1 MLKNYPYR
9 DQDAGGTGGPVDREA
24 LRILRDQNEVL
35 FQILGNTRQRTEAQ
49 KEFASL
55 NNDITK
61 QIKDQLLLKETD
73 VALDQTTVRSKEELA
88 KKLAQAKVAQ
98 MQLAEAAKSAGED
111 EKKLAAEKIR
121 FAQTLEKELEDEMNL
136 REDIDKR
143 MGLLDNIAAFIKDLP
158 GVGAAAGKVIDQIL
172 KDQENAIK
180 DNQNRTIAFLG
191 SLKNAASEFANSFL
205 AQAALIGGAVLS
217 LDKRVA
223 ELQRKLGISAQEAA
237 NLGIKAAEA
246 TGAIGVNSLDTQE
259 ALININDQLGIAATS
274 LRADVVGEMAK
285 LAKFTDLSAE
295 AQANF
300 ALQAQISGQNAEMLT
315 DETRAAVLQ
324 VEKELGVRQDINKVL
339 DEAGKI
345 TGQIRANLGFN
356 IQNIAR
362 AISVTKSFGT
372 SLAEVAGISKNL
384 LDFQSSI
391 TAEFE
396 AELFIGK
403 NLNLERARLFALT
416 GNYEGLTKEIA
427 ANAGSALEFA
437 KMNVLQQDA
446 LAKSLGMSA
455 DSLGD
460 MLFKQEGFASLAQQ
474 ARDAGEK
481 ELAAMF
487 ERRDLQQQFNDLVMQ
502 LKTIFVDLMTPLL
515 PLLEGFSNLV
525 QNSETFRNNL
535 KIIAGIGLGLLVA
548 NMTRLAIS
556 SILAAA
562 ATGGIPGIIFGL
574 VAAGAAATI
583 ISSAIGGGA
592 SMTTPEAPASAVP
605 GSLPGSTNSK
615 GVEDKLDELI
625 SVNRTN
631 RTITADKFAQRSIY
645 SDGKSDQT
653 AFS

>member
-356 IQNIAR
+356 IQNIAS
-362 AISVTKSFGT
+362 AISVTKSFGI

>member
-372 SLAEVAGISKNL
+372 SLAEVAGISKSL

>member
-9 DQDAGGTGGPVDREA
+9 DQDAGDTGGPVDREA
-24 LRILRDQNEVL
+24 LNILREQNEVL
-35 FQILGNTRQRTEAQ
+35 SQILGNTRERTAAQ

-55 NNDITK
+55 NSDITK
-61 QIKDQLLLKETD
+61 QIQDQLLFKETD
-73 VALDQTTVRSKEELA
+73 AALDQKTVRSKEELA
-88 KKLAQAKVAQ
+88 KRLAQAKVTQ
-98 MQLAEAAKSAGED
+98 MQLSAAAKSTGTE
-111 EKKLAAEKIR
+111 EKKLAVEKIT
-121 FAQTLEKELEDEMNL
+121 FAQTLQTELKAEMEL

-172 KDQENAIK
+172 KDQEEAIK
-180 DNQNRTIAFLG
+180 DNESRTGAFFG
-191 SLKNAASEFANSFL
+191 SLKNAALEFTNSFGAQL
-205 AQAALIGGAVLS
+205 ALVGGALLS
-217 LDKRVA
+217 LDKRVT

-237 NLGIKAAEA
+237 NLGIKAADA
-246 TGAIGVNSLDTQE
+246 AGALGVNSLDTQE

-285 LAKFTDLSAE
+285 LAKFTNLSAE

-315 DETRAAVLQ
+315 DETRAAVLE

-339 DEAGKI
+339 NEAGKT

-372 SLAEVAGISKNL
+372 SLAEVAGISKSL

-437 KMNVLQQDA
+437 QMNVLQQDA

-474 ARDAGEK
+474 ARDAGREDL
-481 ELAAMF
+481 EMMF
-487 ERRDLQQQFNDLVMQ
+487 ERRDLQQQFNDLVTQ
-502 LKTIFVDLMTPLL
+502 LKVVFVDLMTPLL
-515 PLLEGFSNLV
+515 PLIEGFSNLV

-535 KIIAGIGLGLLVA
+535 KIIAGIGLSLLVG
-548 NMTRLAIS
+548 NMARLAIAS
-556 SILAAA
+556 VIAAGS
-562 ATGGIPGIIFGL
+562 TGGIPGVIFGL
-574 VAAGAAATI
+574 AAAGTAVALM
-583 ISSAIGGGA
+583 SSAAGGGA
-592 SMTTPEAPASAVP
+592 SMTTPETTASAVP
-605 GSLPGSTNSK
+605 GSLPGSTNNKS
-615 GVEDKLDELI
+615 VENKLDELI
-625 SVNRTN
+625 SVSRTN

>member
-121 FAQTLEKELEDEMNL
+121 FTQTLEKELEDEMNL

-259 ALININDQLGIAATS
+259 ALIYINDQLGIAATS

-362 AISVTKSFGT
+362 AISVTKSFGI

>member
-274 LRADVVGEMAK
+274 LRADVVGEIAK
-285 LAKFTDLSAE
+285 LAKFTNLSAE
-295 AQANF
+295 AQVNF

-339 DEAGKI
+339 DEAGKV

-372 SLAEVAGISKNL
+372 SLAEVAGISRSL

>member
-111 EKKLAAEKIR
+111 EQRIAEEKIR
-121 FAQTLEKELEDEMNL
+121 FAQTLQAELKAEMEL

-158 GVGAAAGKVIDQIL
+158 GVGAATAVVIDQIL

-246 TGAIGVNSLDTQE
+246 VGAIGVNSLDTQE

-274 LRADVVGEMAK
+274 LRADVVGEIAK
-285 LAKFTDLSAE
+285 LAKFTNLSAE

-315 DETRAAVLQ
+315 DETRAAVLE
-324 VEKELGVRQDINKVL
+324 VEKELGIRQDVNKVL

-372 SLAEVAGISKNL
+372 SLAEVAGISKSL

-455 DSLGD
+455 DTLGD

-474 ARDAGEK
+474 ARDAGEE
-481 ELAAMF
+481 ELATMF
-487 ERRDLQQQFNDLVMQ
+487 ERRDLQQQFNDLVTQ

-583 ISSAIGGGA
+583 ISSAVGGGA
-592 SMTTPEAPASAVP
+592 SMTTPETPASAVP

-625 SVNRTN
+625 SVSRTN

-645 SDGKSDQT
+645 SDGKRDQT

>member
-274 LRADVVGEMAK
+274 LRADIVGEMAK
-285 LAKFTDLSAE
+285 LAKFTNLSAE

-315 DETRAAVLQ
+315 DETRAAVLE
-324 VEKELGVRQDINKVL
+324 VEKELGIRQDINKVL
-339 DEAGKI
+339 DEAGKV

-362 AISVTKSFGT
+362 AISVTKSFGI

>member
-274 LRADVVGEMAK
+274 LRAYVVGEMDK

-362 AISVTKSFGT
+362 AISVTKSFGI

>member
-362 AISVTKSFGT
+362 AISVTKSFGI

-437 KMNVLQQDA
+437 KRNVLQQDA

>member
-88 KKLAQAKVAQ
+88 KRLAQAKVTQ
-98 MQLAEAAKSAGED
+98 MQLSEAAKSAGED

-362 AISVTKSFGT
+362 AISVTKSFGI

>member
-111 EKKLAAEKIR
+111 EKKLTAEKIR

-362 AISVTKSFGT
+362 AISVTKSFGI

>member
-111 EKKLAAEKIR
+111 EQRIAEEKIR
-121 FAQTLEKELEDEMNL
+121 FAQTLQAELKAEMEL

-158 GVGAAAGKVIDQIL
+158 GVGAATAVVIDQIL

-246 TGAIGVNSLDTQE
+246 AGAIGVNSLDTQE

-274 LRADVVGEMAK
+274 LRADVVGEIAK
-285 LAKFTDLSAE
+285 LAKFTNLSAE

-315 DETRAAVLQ
+315 DETRAAVLE
-324 VEKELGVRQDINKVL
+324 VEKELGIRQDVNKVL

-372 SLAEVAGISKNL
+372 SLAEVAGISKSL

-455 DSLGD
+455 DTLGD

-474 ARDAGEK
+474 ARDAGEE
-481 ELAAMF
+481 ELATMF
-487 ERRDLQQQFNDLVMQ
+487 ERRDLQQQFNDLVTQ

-583 ISSAIGGGA
+583 ISSAVGGGA
-592 SMTTPEAPASAVP
+592 SMTTPETPASAVP

-625 SVNRTN
+625 SVSRTN

-645 SDGKSDQT
+645 SDGKRDQT

>member
-9 DQDAGGTGGPVDREA
+9 DQDAGDTGGPVDRES
-24 LRILRDQNEVL
+24 LRILREQNEVL
-35 FQILGNTRQRTEAQ
+35 SQILGNTRERTAAQ

-55 NNDITK
+55 NSDITK
-61 QIKDQLLLKETD
+61 QIQDQLLFKETD
-73 VALDQTTVRSKEELA
+73 AALDQKTVRSKDELA
-88 KKLAQAKVAQ
+88 RKLAEAKVAQ
-98 MQLAEAAKSAGED
+98 VSLAAAAKSTGKE
-111 EKKLAAEKIR
+111 EKKLAVEKLAFAE
-121 FAQTLEKELEDEMNL
+121 TLQKELEDEIEL
-136 REDIDKR
+136 REEISQK

-172 KDQENAIK
+172 MDQENAIV
-180 DNQNRTIAFLG
+180 NNENRTGAFFG
-191 SLKNAASEFANSFL
+191 SLKKAGLEFTNSL
-205 AQAALIGGAVLS
+205 GAQLTLVGGALLS

-237 NLGIKAAEA
+237 NLGIKAADA
-246 TGAIGVNSLDTQE
+246 AGALGVNSLDTQE
-259 ALININDQLGIAATS
+259 ALININDQLGIAAAS

-285 LAKFTDLSAE
+285 LAKFTNLSAE

-315 DETRAAVLQ
+315 DETRAAVLE

-339 DEAGKI
+339 DEAGKT

-372 SLAEVAGISKNL
+372 SLAEISGISKSL

-437 KMNVLQQDA
+437 QMNVLQQDA

-474 ARDAGEK
+474 ARDAGREDL
-481 ELAAMF
+481 EMMF
-487 ERRDLQQQFNDLVMQ
+487 ERRDLQQQFNDLVTQ
-502 LKTIFVDLMTPLL
+502 LKVVFVDLMTPLL
-515 PLLEGFSNLV
+515 PLIEGFSNLV

-535 KIIAGIGLGLLVA
+535 KVIAGIGLSLLVG
-548 NMTRLAIS
+548 NMARLAIAS
-556 SILAAA
+556 VIAAGS
-562 ATGGIPGIIFGL
+562 TGGIPGVIFGL
-574 VAAGAAATI
+574 AAAGTAVALM
-583 ISSAIGGGA
+583 SSAAGGGA
-592 SMTTPEAPASAVP
+592 SMTTPETTASAVP
-605 GSLPGSTNSK
+605 GSLPGSTNNKS
-615 GVEDKLDELI
+615 VENKLDELI
-625 SVNRTN
+625 SVSRTN

-645 SDGKSDQT
+645 SDGKSGQT

>member
-98 MQLAEAAKSAGED
+98 MQLAEAAKSASEE
-111 EKKLAAEKIR
+111 EKKLASEKIR
-121 FAQTLEKELEDEMNL
+121 FSQTLTKELEEEMEL

-158 GVGAAAGKVIDQIL
+158 GVGAAAAAVIDQIL

-246 TGAIGVNSLDTQE
+246 AGAIGVNSLDTQE

-339 DEAGKI
+339 DEAGKA

-372 SLAEVAGISKNL
+372 SLAEVAGISKSL

-474 ARDAGEK
+474 ARDAGEE
-481 ELAAMF
+481 ELATMF
-487 ERRDLQQQFNDLVMQ
+487 ERRDLQQQFNDLVTQ

-574 VAAGAAATI
+574 VAAGTAAAI
-583 ISSAIGGGA
+583 ISSAVGGGA

-625 SVNRTN
+625 SVSRTN

>member
-339 DEAGKI
+339 DEVGKI

-356 IQNIAR
+356 IQNITR
-362 AISVTKSFGT
+362 AISVTKSFGI

>member
-259 ALININDQLGIAATS
+259 ALIYINDQLGIAATS

-362 AISVTKSFGT
+362 AISVTKSFGI

>member
-35 FQILGNTRQRTEAQ
+35 SQILGNTRERTAAQ
-49 KEFASL
+49 KEFNSL

-362 AISVTKSFGT
+362 AISVTKSFGI

>member
-158 GVGAAAGKVIDQIL
+158 GVGAATAVVINQIL
-172 KDQENAIK
+172 KDQEKALINNEDRKSAFINSLK
-180 DNQNRTIAFLG
+180 GAALEFVNSATAQLAFLG
-191 SLKNAASEFANSFL
+191 GLLL
-205 AQAALIGGAVLS
+205 A
-217 LDKRVA
+217 LDKKVV
-223 ELQRKLGISAQEAA
+223 ELQRKLGVSAKEAA
-237 NLGIKAAEA
+237 ELGQVAANA
-246 TGAIGVNSLDTQE
+246 AGVLGVNTMDTQE

-274 LRADVVGEMAK
+274 LRADIVGEMAK
-285 LAKFTDLSAE
+285 LAKFTNLSAE

-315 DETRAAVLQ
+315 DETRAAVLE
-324 VEKELGVRQDINKVL
+324 VEKELGIRQDINKVL
-339 DEAGKI
+339 DEAGKV

-372 SLAEVAGISKNL
+372 SLAEVAGISQSL
-384 LDFQSSI
+384 LDFQTSI
-391 TAEFE
+391 SNELE
-396 AELFIGK
+396 AEIFLGRS
-403 NLNLERARLFALT
+403 LNLERARLFALT
-416 GNYEGLTKEIA
+416 GNYEALTKEIA
-427 ANAGSALEFA
+427 ANAGSAFEFA
-437 KMNVLQQDA
+437 SMNVLEQNKLGIA
-446 LAKSLGMSA
+446 LGMNA
-455 DSLGD
+455 DTLGD

-474 ARDAGEK
+474 AREAGREDL
-481 ELAAMF
+481 EMMF

-502 LKTIFVDLMTPLL
+502 LKAIFVDLMTPLL
-515 PLLEGFSNLV
+515 PLIEGFSNLV
-525 QNSETFRNNL
+525 QNSKIFRDVL
-535 KIIAGIGLGLLVA
+535 KVVAGIGLSLLVG
-548 NMTRLAIS
+548 NLARMAVA
-556 SILAAA
+556 SILAAS
-562 ATGGIPGIIFGL
+562 ATGGIPGIVFGL
-574 VAAGAAATI
+574 AAAGT
-583 ISSAIGGGA
+583 AIGLLSAGPAGFGMTAPESGA
-592 SMTTPEAPASAVP
+592 GNLPAIPSAM
-605 GSLPGSTNSK
+605 GNNK
-615 GVEDKLDELI
+615 NVEDKLDELI
-625 SVNRTN
+625 SVNRAN
-631 RTITADKFAQRSIY
+631 RTLSADKFAQRSIY
-645 SDGKSDQT
+645 SDGKSGQT
-653 AFS
+653 SFS

>member
-35 FQILGNTRQRTEAQ
+35 SQILGNTRQRTAAQ
-49 KEFASL
+49 KEFNSL

-61 QIKDQLLLKETD
+61 QIQDQLLLKETD
-73 VALDQTTVRSKEELA
+73 AALDQKTVRSKDELA
-88 KKLAQAKVAQ
+88 KKLAQAKIAQ
-98 MQLAEAAKSAGED
+98 IQLAEAAKSAGED
-111 EKKLAAEKIR
+111 EQKIAEEKIR
-121 FAQTLEKELEDEMNL
+121 FAQTLQEELKAEMELRKEVDE
-136 REDIDKR
+136 R

-158 GVGAAAGKVIDQIL
+158 GVGAATAVVIDQIL
-172 KDQENAIK
+172 KDQEDAIIN
-180 DNQNRTIAFLG
+180 NQNRTIAFFG

-246 TGAIGVNSLDTQE
+246 AGAIGVNSLDTQE

-339 DEAGKI
+339 DEAGKV

-362 AISVTKSFGT
+362 AISVTKSFGI

-474 ARDAGEK
+474 ARDAGEE
-481 ELAAMF
+481 ELATMF
-487 ERRDLQQQFNDLVMQ
+487 ERRDLQQQFNDLVTQ

-625 SVNRTN
+625 SVSRTN

>member
-362 AISVTKSFGT
+362 AISVTKSFGI

-625 SVNRTN
+625 SHPPIVPSTAVTFF
-631 RTITADKFAQRSIY
+631 TIISPSSFI
-645 SDGKSDQT
+645 
-653 AFS
+653 

>member
-158 GVGAAAGKVIDQIL
+158 GVGAAAGKVIDKIL

-362 AISVTKSFGT
+362 AISVTKSFGI

>member
-9 DQDAGGTGGPVDREA
+9 DQNAGGTGGPIDRDA
-24 LRILRDQNEVL
+24 LNILREQNEIL
-35 FQILGNTRQRTEAQ
+35 SQLLGNTRQRTEAQ

-111 EKKLAAEKIR
+111 EKKLASEKIR
-121 FAQTLEKELEDEMNL
+121 FAQTLQGELEEEMNL

-158 GVGAAAGKVIDQIL
+158 GVGAAAGKVINQIL
-172 KDQENAIK
+172 KDQEDAII
-180 DNQNRTIAFLG
+180 NNENRTITFLG

-237 NLGIKAAEA
+237 NLGINAANA
-246 TGAIGVNSLDTQE
+246 AGAIGVNSLDTQE

-285 LAKFTDLSAE
+285 LAKFTNLSAE

-339 DEAGKI
+339 DEAGKV

-356 IQNIAR
+356 VQNIAR

-372 SLAEVAGISKNL
+372 SLAEVAGISQSL

-391 TAEFE
+391 SNELE
-396 AELFIGK
+396 AEIFLGRS
-403 NLNLERARLFALT
+403 LNLERARLFALT
-416 GNYEGLTKEIA
+416 GNYEALTKEIA
-427 ANAGSALEFA
+427 ANAGSAFEFA
-437 KMNVLQQDA
+437 NMNVLEQNK
-446 LAKSLGMSA
+446 LASALGMSA
-455 DSLGD
+455 DALGD

-474 ARDAGEK
+474 ARDAGREDL
-481 ELAAMF
+481 EMMF

-574 VAAGAAATI
+574 VAAGTAAAI
-583 ISSAIGGGA
+583 ISSTVGGGA
-592 SMTTPEAPASAVP
+592 SMTTPELGAGNLPAIPSAM
-605 GSLPGSTNSK
+605 GNNK
-615 GVEDKLDELI
+615 NIEDKLDELI
-625 SVNRTN
+625 SVNRSN
-631 RTITADKFAQRSIY
+631 RTLTADKFAQRSIY
-645 SDGKSDQT
+645 SDGKSGQT
-653 AFS
+653 SFS

>member
-362 AISVTKSFGT
+362 AISVTKSFGI

-446 LAKSLGMSA
+446 LAKSFGMSA

>member
-362 AISVTKSFGT
+362 AISVTKSFGI

-460 MLFKQEGFASLAQQ
+460 MLFKQEGFVSLAQQ

>member
-259 ALININDQLGIAATS
+259 ALINMNDQLGIAATS

-362 AISVTKSFGT
+362 AISVTKSFGI

>member
-362 AISVTKSFGT
+362 AISVTKSFGI

>member
-111 EKKLAAEKIR
+111 EQRIAEEKIR
-121 FAQTLEKELEDEMNL
+121 FAQTLQAELKAEMEL

-158 GVGAAAGKVIDQIL
+158 GVGAATAVVIDQIL

-246 TGAIGVNSLDTQE
+246 AGAIGVNSLDTQE

-274 LRADVVGEMAK
+274 LRADVVGEIAK
-285 LAKFTDLSAE
+285 LAKFTNLSAE

-315 DETRAAVLQ
+315 DETRAAVLE
-324 VEKELGVRQDINKVL
+324 VEKELGIRQDVNKVL

-372 SLAEVAGISKNL
+372 SLAEVAGISKSL

-455 DSLGD
+455 DTLGD

-474 ARDAGEK
+474 ARDAGEE
-481 ELAAMF
+481 ELATMF
-487 ERRDLQQQFNDLVMQ
+487 ERRDLQQQFNDLVTQ

-583 ISSAIGGGA
+583 ISSAVGGGA
-592 SMTTPEAPASAVP
+592 SMTTPETPASAVP

-625 SVNRTN
+625 SVSRTN
-631 RTITADKFAQRSIY
+631 RTITVDKFAQRSIY
-645 SDGKSDQT
+645 SDGKRDQT

>member
-158 GVGAAAGKVIDQIL
+158 GVGAATAVVINQIL
-172 KDQENAIK
+172 KDQEKALINNE
-180 DNQNRTIAFLG
+180 DRTSAFINSLKGAALEFVNSATAQLAFLG
-191 SLKNAASEFANSFL
+191 GLLL
-205 AQAALIGGAVLS
+205 A
-217 LDKRVA
+217 LDKKVV
-223 ELQRKLGISAQEAA
+223 ELQRKLGVSAKEAA
-237 NLGIKAAEA
+237 ELGQVAANA
-246 TGAIGVNSLDTQE
+246 AGVLGVNTMDTQE

-274 LRADVVGEMAK
+274 LRADIVGEMAK
-285 LAKFTDLSAE
+285 LAKFTNLSAE

-315 DETRAAVLQ
+315 DETRAAVLE
-324 VEKELGVRQDINKVL
+324 VEKELGIRQDINKVL
-339 DEAGKI
+339 DEAGKV

-372 SLAEVAGISKNL
+372 SLAEVAGISQSL
-384 LDFQSSI
+384 LDFQTSI
-391 TAEFE
+391 SNELE
-396 AELFIGK
+396 AEIFLGRS
-403 NLNLERARLFALT
+403 LNLERARLFALT
-416 GNYEGLTKEIA
+416 GNYEALTKEIA
-427 ANAGSALEFA
+427 ANAGSAFEFA
-437 KMNVLQQDA
+437 SMNVLEQNKLGIA
-446 LAKSLGMSA
+446 LGMNA
-455 DSLGD
+455 DTLGD

-474 ARDAGEK
+474 AREAGREDL
-481 ELAAMF
+481 EMMF

-502 LKTIFVDLMTPLL
+502 LKAIFVDLMTPLL
-515 PLLEGFSNLV
+515 PLIEGFSNLV
-525 QNSETFRNNL
+525 QNSKIFRDVL
-535 KIIAGIGLGLLVA
+535 KVVAGIGLSLLVG
-548 NMTRLAIS
+548 NLARMAVA
-556 SILAAA
+556 SILAAS
-562 ATGGIPGIIFGL
+562 ATGGIPGIVFGL
-574 VAAGAAATI
+574 AAAGT
-583 ISSAIGGGA
+583 AIGLLSAGPAGFGMTAPESGA
-592 SMTTPEAPASAVP
+592 GNLPAIPSAM
-605 GSLPGSTNSK
+605 GNNK
-615 GVEDKLDELI
+615 NVEDKLDELI
-625 SVNRTN
+625 SVNRAN
-631 RTITADKFAQRSIY
+631 RTLSADKFAQRSIY
-645 SDGKSDQT
+645 SDGKSGQT
-653 AFS
+653 SFS